1 MNRELNLN
9 ISDDM
14 LPPPINPVLPHSY
27 DNMEMSQQTR
37 MRFAEG
43 LNEMIEFEKEIKK
56 ATENQNYDEDHL

>member
-1 MNRELNLN
+1 
-9 ISDDM
+9 M